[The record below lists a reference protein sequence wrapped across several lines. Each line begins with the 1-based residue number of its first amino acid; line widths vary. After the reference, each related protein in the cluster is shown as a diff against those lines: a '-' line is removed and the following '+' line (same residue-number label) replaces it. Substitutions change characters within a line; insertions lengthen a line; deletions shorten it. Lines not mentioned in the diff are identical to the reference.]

1 MKFLK
6 NLTLKK
12 RLLLLVVLLIVP
24 LFVIVVNTVF
34 SGLREINRINIETSK
49 GSYKVGSSNT
59 KT

>member
-6 NLTLKK
+6 NLTLKR
-12 RLLLLVVLLIVP
+12 RLLLLVFLLIVP
-24 LFVIVVNTVF
+24 LFVIVANTVF